1 MSKKQFQRFNLGDKV
16 KLIFTE
22 ETGSVIRIMDAE
34 SVLVRLTDGDEIPV
48 FTEHL
53 QLIESKAALTNKDVP
68 PGKQPPPPP
77 PPTKKEIQQ
86 KKEASV
92 KKLMEIGLHTNED
105 TGPDNGLHLALQPF
119 LKPDGMIDYFL
130 VYFINNSPRPVK
142 FTYETELNDEVVFS
156 ITKTLPARDIII
168 LNDIPLDWLN
178 ERLLLLTQGEVLPTA
193 AQKEE
198 PDFVPVTF
206 YKSYTPKAKLLH
218 KGTQLMPLLNK
229 QAYAV
234 PVLASTTAKKQPV
247 GNPQEQIQPEP
258 EKYID
263 PAQLKVNML
272 LNTDN
277 KEEKHAKTVINAE
290 ERVIDLHIEKLQP
303 NYRHLTNSQ
312 ILQIQLTAFEKS
324 LNDAIKKHEKT
335 MVVIHGK
342 GTGKLRSEIFNLLRN
357 YPQVAN
363 FANDFHH
370 KYEFGATIIDFQYE
384 N

>member
-1 MSKKQFQRFNLGDKV
+1 MAQKQFPRFNLGDKV
-16 KLIFTE
+16 KFIFTE
-22 ETGSVIRIMDAE
+22 DTGVVIRVIDAE

-53 QLIESKAALTNKDVP
+53 QLLESKTALVNKDAP
-68 PGKQPPPPP
+68 NKQPPPPP

-86 KKEASV
+86 KKEDSV
-92 KKLMEIGLHTNED
+92 KKLLEIGLHTNED
-105 TGPDNGLHLALQPF
+105 SGPDNGLHLALQPF

-130 VYFINNSPRPVK
+130 VHFINNSPRPVQ

-156 ITKTLPARDIII
+156 LAKTLPARDMII

-178 ERLLLLTQGEVLPTA
+178 ERLLLITEGEVIPTYQ
-193 AQKEE
+193 QKEA
-198 PDFVPVTF
+198 PGFVPLTF
-206 YKSYTPKAKLLH
+206 SKTYTPKAKLLH
-218 KGTQLMPLLNK
+218 KGTQLMPVLNK

-234 PVLASTTAKKQPV
+234 PVLASTAAKKQPV
-247 GNPQEQIQPEP
+247 GNPQEQAQPEQD
-258 EKYID
+258 KFVD

-272 LNTDN
+272 LNTAN
-277 KEEKHAKTVINAE
+277 KEEKPAKTVINAE
-290 ERVIDLHIEKLQP
+290 ERVIDLHIEKLQTSF
-303 NYRHLTNSQ
+303 RHLSNSQ

-324 LNDAIKKHEKT
+324 LNEAIKRQEKT

-342 GTGKLRSEIFNLLRN
+342 GTGKLRSEIFNLLRS

-370 KYEFGATIIDFQYE
+370 KYEFGATIIEFQYE
-384 N
+384 T

>member
-1 MSKKQFQRFNLGDKV
+1 
-16 KLIFTE
+16 
-22 ETGSVIRIMDAE
+22 
-34 SVLVRLTDGDEIPV
+34 
-48 FTEHL
+48 
-53 QLIESKAALTNKDVP
+53 
-68 PGKQPPPPP
+68 
-77 PPTKKEIQQ
+77 
-86 KKEASV
+86 
-92 KKLMEIGLHTNED
+92 
-105 TGPDNGLHLALQPF
+105 
-119 LKPDGMIDYFL
+119 
-130 VYFINNSPRPVK
+130 
-142 FTYETELNDEVVFS
+142 
-156 ITKTLPARDIII
+156 
-168 LNDIPLDWLN
+168 
-178 ERLLLLTQGEVLPTA
+178 
-193 AQKEE
+193 
-198 PDFVPVTF
+198 
-206 YKSYTPKAKLLH
+206 
-218 KGTQLMPLLNK
+218 MPLLNK